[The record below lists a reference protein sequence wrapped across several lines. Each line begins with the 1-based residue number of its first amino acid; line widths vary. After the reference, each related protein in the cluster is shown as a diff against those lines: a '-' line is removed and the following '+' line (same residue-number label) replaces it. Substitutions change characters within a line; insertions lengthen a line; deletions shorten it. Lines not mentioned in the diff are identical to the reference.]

1 MQQKSYFKR
10 GTAIDSLKFAKKD
23 DLPSLKSDVDK
34 LDIDKL
40 LNVSNDLNSLK
51 SKADKLDFD
60 KFKTAPVDLKK
71 LSDIVDK
78 DGPKKSKYHTVKIV
92 LDKENRC

>member
-1 MQQKSYFKR
+1 M
-10 GTAIDSLKFAKKD
+10 
-23 DLPSLKSDVDK
+23 
-34 LDIDKL
+34 
-40 LNVSNDLNSLK
+40 K

-78 DGPKKSKYHTVKIV
+78 DGLKRSKYHTGKIV